1 MSEQERKDLFRM
13 IGEGILKA
21 QRKLYERSAKLGEQ
35 VVVADENGQPIYIS
49 GEEALQRM
57 NTSIHKKKE

>member
-1 MSEQERKDLFRM
+1 M